1 MGWPHQLQWTAT
13 CLVLVLCWTSS
24 SSSCPRKCQCLW
36 RGSKITVDCS
46 ERHLGSIPNSG
57 VESNTQGEAYT
68 YNWNAYFSPIY
79 LLKGDWVTYQKWL
92 NSISLVIVPIDSM
105 IVLNM
110 SGNVIPLLMGQQ
122 FSTLGLINLQRI
134 SMAKCGLIQ
143 IDGHAFGGLNN
154 LVELDLSQNQ
164 LKQVRRVSQRI
175 FQQAF
180 F

>member
-1 MGWPHQLQWTAT
+1 MT
-13 CLVLVLCWTSS
+13 
-24 SSSCPRKCQCLW
+24 
-36 RGSKITVDCS
+36 
-46 ERHLGSIPNSG
+46 
-57 VESNTQGEAYT
+57 
-68 YNWNAYFSPIY
+68 
-79 LLKGDWVTYQKWL
+79 
-92 NSISLVIVPIDSM
+92 
-105 IVLNM
+105 VLNM

-134 SMAKCGLIQ
+134 SMAKCGLVQ